1 MECDELCCTVGGVL
15 AAGGHRAQLRSFESD
30 RAVWS
35 ECLKN
40 SREN

>member
-1 MECDELCCTVGGVL
+1 MECDELYCTVGGVL
-15 AAGGHRAQLRSFESD
+15 AAGGHRAQLLSLEGD
-30 RAVWS
+30 RVVWS